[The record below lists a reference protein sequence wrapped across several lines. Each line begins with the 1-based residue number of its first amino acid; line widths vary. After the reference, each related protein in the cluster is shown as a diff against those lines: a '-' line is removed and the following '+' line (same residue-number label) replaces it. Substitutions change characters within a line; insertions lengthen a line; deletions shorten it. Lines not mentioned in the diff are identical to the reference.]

1 MGWAIHFHLIAAIA
15 WIGGAFF
22 MFVLGVSLRKKE
34 DQEAVYP
41 RIGPIYGYFET
52 MSLIILITT
61 GIIMITNNGLIH
73 LLFSNITN
81 EVLDALRIK
90 LSLVAVI
97 TVMTVIHM
105 WISLKTLNTT
115 KTPMQRFFSKA
126 SSMGIFIINLVILH
140 YAMVLRDIL

>member
-52 MSLIILITT
+52 MSLIILVAT
-61 GIIMITNNGLIH
+61 GITMITNNGLIH